1 MLPITPDSFREVN
14 TRRDLGVSIT
24 VMSFSDQTAV
34 ALQPTFTQHPTFT
47 RNIAMSYNASLGKY
61 ILFAGKEFTVF
72 WASKSWTHNAT
83 LTQVLGI
90 PEYQNPN

>member
-1 MLPITPDSFREVN
+1 
-14 TRRDLGVSIT
+14 
-24 VMSFSDQTAV
+24 
-34 ALQPTFTQHPTFT
+34 
-47 RNIAMSYNASLGKY
+47 MSYKASLGKY

>member
-1 MLPITPDSFREVN
+1 
-14 TRRDLGVSIT
+14 
-24 VMSFSDQTAV
+24 
-34 ALQPTFTQHPTFT
+34 
-47 RNIAMSYNASLGKY
+47 MSYKASLGKY

-90 PEYQNPN
+90 PEYQNPNWKIPQASDSLIHKIIQVNWSMEE